1 MNHSNEL
8 MLIYFFCAVFINLY
22 SKTKHSN
29 ETFHLEFYSL
39 SNVFS
44 YRKRISSKSNK
55 SVLTISGK
63 SRNIKIMDPSLLLL
77 SPPQPPPL
85 PFYYQRSHSMVY
97 SQYSLSFNLLWPL
110 PILRHFSETPNGL
123 LLLIWPSPLQ
133 LSTEEYTYSFLWNQ
147 Y

>member
-1 MNHSNEL
+1 

-77 SPPQPPPL
+77 SPPQAPPPPILLSTL
-85 PFYYQRSHSMVY
+85 PFYGIFS
-97 SQYSLSFNLLWPL
+97 
-110 PILRHFSETPNGL
+110 IFSEFQFIMTPSHFKTFFRNTKRPPPAYL
-123 LLLIWPSPLQ
+123 TLPPTIKHRRVYLQFPLKPVLIIH
-133 LSTEEYTYSFLWNQ
+133 
-147 Y
+147 